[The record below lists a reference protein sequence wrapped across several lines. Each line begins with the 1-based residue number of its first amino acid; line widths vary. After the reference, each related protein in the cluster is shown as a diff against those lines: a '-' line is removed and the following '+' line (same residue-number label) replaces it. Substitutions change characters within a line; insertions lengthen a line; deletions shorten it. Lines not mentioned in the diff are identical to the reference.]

1 MSLRSPEEGEPWR
14 AKHSPGRAFQE
25 EAESEMTEKSRL
37 RPERWQ
43 V

>member
-1 MSLRSPEEGEPWR
+1 MSLKEPGGKGAWR
-14 AKHSPGRAFQE
+14 QAQSGRAFQE